1 MYLGFWVVSNINI
14 GYMVKMRIYNLLYFL
29 FVFEVFVDEELWHM
43 ELFGK

>member
-29 FVFEVFVDEELWHM
+29 FVFEVFVDEEL
-43 ELFGK
+43 